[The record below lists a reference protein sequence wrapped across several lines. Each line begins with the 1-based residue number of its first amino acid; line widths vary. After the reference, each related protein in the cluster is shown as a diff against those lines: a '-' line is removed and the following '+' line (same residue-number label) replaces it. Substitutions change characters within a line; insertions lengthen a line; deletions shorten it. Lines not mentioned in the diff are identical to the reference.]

1 MALSM
6 DEQRMLAEIE
16 RRLSA
21 EDPRLAARLSSF
33 KRPGP
38 ATKLR
43 SPRNR
48 IIGTLFTV
56 VLLAVISVMVY
67 SMVPFR
73 AHMPRSG
80 SSSQASSPGVSTSA
94 RQHSGPGAR
103 GSQNASASPGTSA
116 SQNASASPNRPV
128 TRTTAAKV
136 AGHAAT
142 HPATG

>member
-33 KRPGP
+33 KRPGS

-48 IIGTLFTV
+48 IIGTLFAV
-56 VLLAVISVMVY
+56 IVLAVISVMV
-67 SMVPFR
+67 
-73 AHMPRSG
+73 
-80 SSSQASSPGVSTSA
+80 
-94 RQHSGPGAR
+94 
-103 GSQNASASPGTSA
+103 
-116 SQNASASPNRPV
+116 
-128 TRTTAAKV
+128 
-136 AGHAAT
+136 
-142 HPATG
+142 

>member
-21 EDPRLAARLSSF
+21 EDPRLAAKLSSF
-33 KRPGP
+33 KRSGP
-38 ATKLR
+38 PTKLR

-56 VLLAVISVMVY
+56 VLLAVISMMVY

-80 SSSQASSPGVSTSA
+80 SSPQASTPGVTTSA
-94 RQHSGPGAR
+94 RHNPPRSGVKTVAR
-103 GSQNASASPGTSA
+103 A
-116 SQNASASPNRPV
+116 SQNTSASPNSAV
-128 TRTTAAKV
+128 TRTAAAKV
-136 AGHAAT
+136 AGSAAT
-142 HPATG
+142 HPVTG